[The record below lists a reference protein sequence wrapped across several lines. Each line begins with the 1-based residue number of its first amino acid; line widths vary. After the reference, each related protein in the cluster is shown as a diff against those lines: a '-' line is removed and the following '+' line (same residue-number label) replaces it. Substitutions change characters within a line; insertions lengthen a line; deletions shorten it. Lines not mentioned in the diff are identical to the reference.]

1 VTDSLKGPKSY
12 KCEVR
17 VCYKCLLNL
26 HMKLHYHSEP
36 IYFSPRLNNYISMN
50 YRAGSRHQAYF
61 VYIILTA
68 TLLGASPEPLSAQD
82 EEIEEIV
89 VTSTRSRRS
98 FEALPTRVEV
108 LGGEEINE
116 KANMKPGDIRML
128 LNESTGIH
136 VQQTSATSFNSS
148 IRIQGLEGKYTQLLR
163 DGLPLY
169 SGFSG
174 GLSLLQIAPLDLRQV
189 EVIKG
194 ANSTLYGGGAIAGL
208 VNLVTRVPTDEP
220 ELSLLVNGTSAD
232 GMDTS
237 AFYSARSGD
246 LGTTVFASY
255 NMSDGYDP
263 ADIGFSA
270 IPKFERWTV
279 NPKLFVYDEDSELSL
294 GISAIKEDR
303 LGGDMQYIAG
313 DRSQAAYFEDSATL
327 RLSTQLAY
335 SRLYESGN
343 ELVLRNSVS
352 RFRRDLLVPEFEFS
366 GTQLSSFSELHLL
379 GTTGSLDWVAG
390 LNLWTEGFDQGTAAA
405 PMKIDYDQRTIGA
418 FAQGTRTLSENWTLE
433 AGFRVD
439 HDADYGEFILPR
451 ISLLYTGMQNTAL
464 RLGGGLGYKL
474 PTPFSEEAERLQFQ
488 GVRPLQIDSLEA
500 ERSAGVNADLNH
512 SLQFSGSLSLDL
524 NLLLFY
530 TRVNDPLNLVEVG
543 ADEYVYRQPV
553 PYIDTRGMEM
563 NAVWRWNSFKFFL
576 GYTHADALEH
586 QDNAKVEA
594 LLIPKDRV
602 NLVYVYEREDDIRIG
617 LEAYYYGQQALQSG
631 AKSPDYWVFGLMTE
645 KIVNDDFSFFLNFEN
660 FGDTRQTRDGEIF
673 TGTQNNPEFMDIYAP
688 LDGFVVNGGVKIRF

>member
-1 VTDSLKGPKSY
+1 
-12 KCEVR
+12 
-17 VCYKCLLNL
+17 
-26 HMKLHYHSEP
+26 MKH
-36 IYFSPRLNNYISMN
+36 
-50 YRAGSRHQAYF
+50 RAGLYRQAYF
-61 VYIILTA
+61 VLIILVA
-68 TLLGASPEPLSAQD
+68 TLLSASPNSSNAQEEEL
-82 EEIEEIV
+82 EEII

-108 LGGEEINE
+108 LGGEEISE
-116 KANMKPGDIRML
+116 KANMKPGDIRMM

-189 EVIKG
+189 EVIKR

-208 VNLVTRVPTDEP
+208 VNLVTQVPTDEP
-220 ELSLLVNGTSAD
+220 ELSLLMNGTSAD
-232 GMDTS
+232 GLDAS

-246 LGTTVFASY
+246 LGSTVFTSY

-270 IPKFERWTV
+270 IPKFERWTI
-279 NPKLFVYDEDSELSL
+279 NPKLFVYGDDSELSL
-294 GISAIKEDR
+294 GISAVKESR

-313 DRSQAAYFEDSATL
+313 DRSQAFYFEDSSTL

-352 RFRRDLLVPEFEFS
+352 RFRRELLVPEFEFS

-379 GTTGSLDWVAG
+379 GTSGSLDWVAG
-390 LNLWTEGFDQGTAAA
+390 VNLWTEGFDQDTGTT
-405 PMKIDYDQRTIGA
+405 PMRIDYEQHTIGV
-418 FAQGTRTLSENWTLE
+418 FAQGTQFLSENWSLE
-433 AGFRVD
+433 AGLRVD

-451 ISLLYTGMQNTAL
+451 ISLLYTGIQNTAV

-474 PTPFSEEAERLQFQ
+474 PTPFSEEAQRLQFQ
-488 GVRPLQIDSLEA
+488 GIQPLQVDSLAA

-512 SLQFSGSLSLDL
+512 SLQLSDSLSLDL

-530 TRVNDPLNLVEVG
+530 TRVSDPLKLVEAG
-543 ADEYVYRQPV
+543 AGQYVYRQPV
-553 PYIDTRGMEM
+553 PHLDTRGAEM
-563 NAVWRWNSFKFFL
+563 NAVWRWEPFKFFL
-576 GYTHADALEH
+576 GYTRADVREH
-586 QDNAKVEA
+586 QQSETVEA

-602 NLVYVYEREDDIRIG
+602 NMVFVYEREDDIRIG
-617 LEAYYYGQQALQSG
+617 LEAYYYGRQALQSG

-645 KIVNDDFSFFLNFEN
+645 KIVTDGFSFFLNFEN
-660 FGDTRQTRDGEIF
+660 FGDTRQTRDGAIF
-673 TGTQNNPEFMDIYAP
+673 TGSQTNPEFLDIYAP
-688 LDGFVVNGGVKIRF
+688 LDGFVINGGVKIRF

>member
-1 VTDSLKGPKSY
+1 
-12 KCEVR
+12 
-17 VCYKCLLNL
+17 
-26 HMKLHYHSEP
+26 
-36 IYFSPRLNNYISMN
+36 MN